1 MWAIQAQA
9 SDRRSRKKS
18 HLGSRSIISMI
29 LLYSRRRFFA
39 LLHRL
44 GPHPGGDA
52 RIARVTREI

>member
-18 HLGSRSIISMI
+18 PRVAQHHLNDPS
-29 LLYSRRRFFA
+29 LLEATFFA